1 MCDGR
6 KDALECRCHLG
17 AERKRP
23 TVGVGQHHLV
33 AARSQRRL
41 DSLIA
46 GESEAVMA
54 WLNRIHQAAPG
65 TIEDPATIRLA
76 RECAAVDT
84 KGRGLPKHLAA
95 AAREPLPDEVA
106 VESAA
111 LAVAGAA
118 PVDAISDPPDGPI
131 DPAPLPPPEPAPDP
145 APEPWPEPVPDP
157 VPEPRPQ
164 PVPDPAPEPPPRP
177 WPDPAPEPQPEPL
190 PGFDD
195 PGPLPV
201 PA

>member
-95 AAREPLPDEVA
+95 AAREPLPDDHKDD
-106 VESAA
+106 A
-111 LAVAGAA
+111 LRYR
-118 PVDAISDPPDGPI
+118 
-131 DPAPLPPPEPAPDP
+131 L
-145 APEPWPEPVPDP
+145 EPWLVEVWETAWPTQRAHTDPHPHEPI
-157 VPEPRPQ
+157 
-164 PVPDPAPEPPPRP
+164 
-177 WPDPAPEPQPEPL
+177 PL
-190 PGFDD
+190 SRHRTRGI
-195 PGPLPV
+195 GI
-201 PA
+201 